1 MMRHTI
7 PFEPIR
13 VPTMTRRILALLV
26 CAFAAAPMKAEEPS
40 INGRTLSEWTA
51 ILKDDSLVRKR
62 KAALLSLGQLIANDE
77 EARKKAVPVIA
88 KAMKV
93 DGNAGVRGQAAA
105 ALGQLPTESA
115 ALFLGDLAEALR
127 SEKDSEVRKEL
138 AVAVGRFGRLS
149 VSAVLPLAD
158 LLKDPAAPTRAA
170 AADALGR
177 IGKDARKAAPNLI
190 PLAKDPERSVRLAAV
205 FALGRTDADDSESV
219 VETLVEVLDKE
230 FAKCAKPP
238 AVGATLRDT
247 EMISNAIVSLGLL
260 GEKSTDAV
268 KAIARHLTDTDLELR
283 QLSALTLGKFGI
295 IGRIASQEL
304 KKAFEGDADKLVRS
318 HALHSLAAGYG
329 MDVKDL
335 IPVLTARLKADPDFE
350 VRVAIAEQ
358 LGSYGALGKPAVPAL
373 QEARRD
379 SQLKV
384 REAAALAIRQIQ
396 KPPEKPMEKK
406 P

>member
-1 MMRHTI
+1 
-7 PFEPIR
+7 
-13 VPTMTRRILALLV
+13 MTRPILTMLV
-26 CAFAAAPMKAEEPS
+26 CTLTLIPTRADDPS
-40 INGRTLSEWTA
+40 INGRTLTEWMA

-62 KAALLSLGQLIANDE
+62 KAALLSLSQLIANDE
-77 EARKKAVPVIA
+77 DARKKAVPTIA

-93 DGNAGVRGQAAA
+93 DGNAGVRGQAASV
-105 ALGQLPTESA
+105 LGQLPTEA
-115 ALFLGDLAEALR
+115 AVLFIGDLAEALR

-138 AVAVGRFGRLS
+138 AVAAGRFGRLS

-170 AADALGR
+170 SADALGR
-177 IGKDARKAAPNLI
+177 IGKDARKAAPHLL
-190 PLAKDPERSVRLAAV
+190 PLAKESDRTVRMAAV
-205 FALGRTDADDSESV
+205 FAIGRVDPDDSESAAEV
-219 VETLVEVLDKE
+219 LVEVLNLEHGKGE
-230 FAKCAKPP
+230 KS
-238 AVGATLRDT
+238 RDP
-247 EMISNAIVSLGLL
+247 EMISTAIVSLGLL

-268 KAIARHLTDTDLELR
+268 KAIARHLTDSDLELR
-283 QLSALTLGKFGI
+283 QLSALTLGKFGVI
-295 IGRIASQEL
+295 SRIASAEL
-304 KKAFEGDADKLVRS
+304 KKALQEDTNKIVRS
-318 HALHSLAAGYG
+318 NALHSLAAGYG

-335 IPVLTARLKADPDFE
+335 IPVLTARLKSDPDFE
-350 VRVAIAEQ
+350 VRVAIAEL
-358 LGSYGALGKPAVPAL
+358 LGSYGENGKSAIPAL